1 MINTR
6 LSRSV
11 TTSVTI
17 QPSSG
22 WRVTTGRPLLKPDFL
37 IIFAFFYTFYDLKV
51 CKKLFLCQKIDF
63 NQWTACGAPVCW
75 LKYTTQLPKFYDS
88 KGITNLSLSEYLLPH
103 VHIMLRLFSVPEV
116 PGSKAW
122 PYFWRS
128 CLCSHIVTIFLPDSG
143 DVSSSNKDNKVI
155 KI

>member
-1 MINTR
+1 MWFGGDFYVLVDGKIELAWKCTF
-6 LSRSV
+6 
-11 TTSVTI
+11 
-17 QPSSG
+17 
-22 WRVTTGRPLLKPDFL
+22 RVSK
-37 IIFAFFYTFYDLKV
+37 IDLKV
-51 CKKLFLCQKIDF
+51 GKKLFSNFDF
-63 NQWTACGAPVCW
+63 DQRMPCGAPVCW